1 MRIWS
6 VTEVERAPEMRAL
19 ITGGGFVAQ
28 WLARALIARGD
39 AVFVAG
45 LAEGTALPMLSTAE
59 HERIQRI
66 VADFRHPAD
75 VSRAVEAS
83 RPDLVFHL
91 AGISFPPQADAAPDI
106 TRDVNVQGAVRLLD
120 AISAQRLD
128 PMVVIVGSGT
138 QYGRHEASE
147 MPLDESA
154 EQRPRG
160 MYAVSKAE
168 QEAIALER
176 AARDGLRVACTRS
189 FNHSGLGHARQ
200 FLLPTLVER
209 VRGIQSG
216 AAPVLKLGND
226 SVRDYLHVDDVV
238 TAYLSIAERGRV
250 GETYNVAS
258 GKGVSV
264 RQLASDVLLRA
275 GVSAD
280 ISTEPALVRASDI
293 PVLIGSP
300 AKLSRD
306 TGWTP
311 AKTHADII
319 DDLLR
324 PNAATD

>member
-1 MRIWS
+1 
-6 VTEVERAPEMRAL
+6 MRAL

-28 WLARALIARGD
+28 WLARALLARGD

-45 LAEGTALPMLSTAE
+45 LADGTALPMLSTAE

-66 VADFRHPAD
+66 IADFRHAAD

-91 AGISFPPQADAAPDI
+91 AGISFPPQADAAPEI

-128 PMVVIVGSGT
+128 PMVVVVGSAT
-138 QYGRHEASE
+138 QYGRHDPSE
-147 MPLDESA
+147 MPLDETA
-154 EQRPRG
+154 EQRPMG

-168 QEAIALER
+168 QESIALER
-176 AARDGLRVACTRS
+176 AARDGLRVVCTRS
-189 FNHSGLGHARQ
+189 FNHSGLGHAGQ

-209 VRGIQSG
+209 VRRIQSG
-216 AAPVLKLGND
+216 AEPTLQLGND

-250 GETYNVAS
+250 GEAYNVAS

-275 GVSAD
+275 GVSAE
-280 ISTEPALVRASDI
+280 ISTESALVRASDI

-319 DDLLR
+319 DDLLGA
-324 PNAATD
+324 NAATD